1 MATNES
7 RQLFD
12 AIKKGLLYAAGLL
25 ILLWIC
31 YKIISVILLLLFALV
46 LVIIINA
53 PVTWLEK
60 KNIRRGWACV
70 IVFGTFLIVFGAIGW
85 LVVPKISAQF
95 TSLINNLPKYADRF
109 SKNVATWF
117 TNYPS
122 ISKKISAE
130 GSDIAN
136 WVPSLPNALMRIGN
150 YTLSVIG
157 LVIILIIF
165 FSMVIYA
172 VVSPRPL
179 LEVYFSFFSESNRER
194 AQRALMHTSEMLIGW
209 IRANLIGGT
218 IAAVVVTTFLSIM
231 GIPGAWIWGTLA
243 LFAELIPRIGFY
255 IMSIPPILVGLS
267 ISPFTALWVLIFYL
281 ALDEVIGDFIMPRL
295 RSSTMNV
302 HPVSGIF
309 LLLAMGS
316 AFGLVGALLATPLA
330 GIIKAYYEEFYLSK
344 LKEDKEM
351 AKRIDEVIYHDSAKG
366 ELSKNKA
373 RQIVKK

>member
-70 IVFGTFLIVFGAIGW
+70 IVFGTFLIVFLTIGW

-95 TSLINNLPKYADRF
+95 TSLINNLPGYADRF

-194 AQRALMHTSEMLIGW
+194 AQRALMHSSEMLIGW

-366 ELSKNKA
+366 ELSKSKA
-373 RQIVKK
+373 RQTIK